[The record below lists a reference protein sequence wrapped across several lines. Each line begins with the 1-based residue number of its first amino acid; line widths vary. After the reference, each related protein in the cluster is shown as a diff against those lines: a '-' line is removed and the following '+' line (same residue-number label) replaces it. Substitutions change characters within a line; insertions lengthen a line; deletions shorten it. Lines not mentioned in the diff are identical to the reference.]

1 MMGAGIGM
9 GFHAR
14 RQHGQGM
21 AEALLA
27 AAALAGCVHAVA
39 WTARVQ
45 FNGLEVSQASRLAAF
60 SAARARQAVPDDDAT
75 AIRLYRPIGDTAR
88 GLPSDA
94 VRGQLAAQWLRVDDS
109 LLAAQARRQV
119 APNGGWD
126 SVGRDARPLVLLRH
140 TALAA
145 QAGHAT
151 SDALA
156 QQRLAESRAGWS
168 GVADASR
175 GLSRTL
181 RNRAGEVDAAWG
193 GRKPGDDWVSAWQD
207 LVPAGRLV
215 PRKP

>member
-1 MMGAGIGM
+1 MMGASIGM
-9 GFHAR
+9 GTHVR
-14 RQHGQGM
+14 HQRGQGVV
-21 AEALLA
+21 EALLA
-27 AAALAGCVHAVA
+27 AAALAGCVHAIA
-39 WTARVQ
+39 WTARLQ

-60 SAARARQAVPDDDAT
+60 SAARARQAAQDDGAT
-75 AIRLYRPIGDTAR
+75 AIRLYRPVGDMAQELT
-88 GLPSDA
+88 PDA

-109 LLAAQARRQV
+109 LLAAQARRRV

-126 SVGRDARPLVLLRH
+126 SVGRDAQPLVLLRH

-151 SDALA
+151 SDAQA
-156 QQRLAESRAGWS
+156 QHRLAESRAGWS
-168 GVADASR
+168 GVTDASR
-175 GLSRTL
+175 RLSRTL

-193 GRKPGDDWVSAWQD
+193 GRKPGDDWLSAWHD